1 MADLNITLEQ
11 FKTELSDIKSE
22 LKSLLK
28 LVRKMRTKQE
38 DPTGEKAKSRAA
50 NNGFN
55 RPIEVSEELKTFLN
69 LAEGEVVSRSEV
81 TRRINRYITENNL
94 KHPDN
99 GRVII
104 LDEKLQALLKPGD
117 GIQVTFLNVQKYI
130 SPHYTKS
137 VASEEPIAASKTIE
151 PVVPSTPKKAATTTG
166 VKRPAVKKA

>member
-1 MADLNITLEQ
+1 MADINITLEQ

-38 DPTGEKAKSRAA
+38 DPTGEKAKARAS

-55 RPIEVSEELKTFLN
+55 RPIEVSVELKTFLN

-81 TRRINRYITENNL
+81 TRRINKYITENNL

-104 LDEKLQALLKPGD
+104 LDDKLQALLKPTD
-117 GIQVTFLNVQKYI
+117 GTQVTFLNVQKYI
-130 SPHYTKS
+130 SPHYVK
-137 VASEEPIAASKTIE
+137 ASSTEEPVAETKTIE
-151 PVVPSTPKKAATTTG
+151 PVVPSTPKKAATATG
-166 VKRPAVKKA
+166 VKRPVVKKA

>member
-38 DPTGEKAKSRAA
+38 DPTGEKAKARAT

-81 TRRINRYITENNL
+81 TRRINKYITENNL

-137 VASEEPIAASKTIE
+137 VASEEPIVATKTIE
-151 PVVPSTPKKAATTTG
+151 PVPSTPKKAATATG

>member
-55 RPIEVSEELKTFLN
+55 RPIEVSEDLKTFLN

-81 TRRINRYITENNL
+81 TRRINKYITENNL

-130 SPHYTKS
+130 SPHYTK
-137 VASEEPIAASKTIE
+137 ASSTEEPIPATKTID
-151 PVVPSTPKKAATTTG
+151 PVPSTPKKAATATG

>member
-38 DPTGEKAKSRAA
+38 DPTGEKAKARAT

-130 SPHYTKS
+130 SPHYVKVVST
-137 VASEEPIAASKTIE
+137 EEPIAATKTIE

>member
-130 SPHYTKS
+130 SPHYIKAVST
-137 VASEEPIAASKTIE
+137 EEPAAVTKTVE
-151 PVVPSTPKKAATTTG
+151 PVIKKAT

>member
-1 MADLNITLEQ
+1 MADISTTLEQ

-38 DPTGEKAKSRAA
+38 DPTGEKAKARAS

-55 RPIEVSEELKTFLN
+55 RPIEVSGELKTFLN

-81 TRRINRYITENNL
+81 TRRINKYITENNL

-104 LDEKLQALLKPGD
+104 LDDKLQALLKPTD
-117 GIQVTFLNVQKYI
+117 GTQVTFLNVQKYI
-130 SPHYTKS
+130 SPHYVK
-137 VASEEPIAASKTIE
+137 ASSTEEPVAETKTIE
-151 PVVPSTPKKAATTTG
+151 PVVPSTPKKAATATG
-166 VKRPAVKKA
+166 VKRPVVKKA

>member
-81 TRRINRYITENNL
+81 TRRINKYITENNL

-104 LDEKLQALLKPGD
+104 LDDKLQSLLKPGE

-130 SPHYTKS
+130 SPHYVKVVSTEEPVAVTKS
-137 VASEEPIAASKTIE
+137 IE
-151 PVVPSTPKKAATTTG
+151 PVIVAKKITA

>member
-81 TRRINRYITENNL
+81 TRRINKYITENNL

-104 LDEKLQALLKPGD
+104 LDDKLQSLLKPGD

-130 SPHYTKS
+130 SPHYVKAVST
-137 VASEEPIAASKTIE
+137 EEPVSVTKTIE
-151 PVVPSTPKKAATTTG
+151 PVIVAKKITA

>member
-38 DPTGEKAKSRAA
+38 DPTGEKAKARAT

-130 SPHYTKS
+130 SPHYTK
-137 VASEEPIAASKTIE
+137 ASSTEEPIPATKTIE
-151 PVVPSTPKKAATTTG
+151 PVPSTPKKAATATG

>member
-1 MADLNITLEQ
+1 MADNNTVIL
-11 FKTELSDIKSE
+11 TELSEIRSE

-38 DPTGEKAKSRAA
+38 DPTGEKAKARAS

-55 RPIEVSEELKTFLN
+55 RPIEVSPELNTFLN

-81 TRRINRYITENNL
+81 TRRINKYITENNL

-117 GIQVTFLNVQKYI
+117 GVQVTFLNVQKYI
-130 SPHYTKS
+130 SPHYIKAVST
-137 VASEEPIAASKTIE
+137 EEPVTVNKTIE
-151 PVVPSTPKKAATTTG
+151 PVVKKPTT
-166 VKRPAVKKA
+166 VKRPTVKKA

>member
-1 MADLNITLEQ
+1 MADTVIL
-11 FKTELSDIKSE
+11 TELSEIRSE

-38 DPTGEKAKSRAA
+38 DPTGEKAKARAS

-55 RPIEVSEELKTFLN
+55 RPIEVTEELKTFLN
-69 LAEGEVVSRSEV
+69 LTEGEVVSRSEV

-104 LDEKLQALLKPGD
+104 LDDKLQSLLKPGD

-130 SPHYTKS
+130 SPHYVKTIIS
-137 VASEEPIAASKTIE
+137 EDPVASKVTDVQPIE
-151 PVVPSTPKKAATTTG
+151 QVKKTTTTA
-166 VKRPAVKKA
+166 VKRPTVKKA

>member
-1 MADLNITLEQ
+1 MADINITLEQ

-38 DPTGEKAKSRAA
+38 DPTGEKAKTRAA

-81 TRRINRYITENNL
+81 TRRINKYITENNL

-104 LDEKLQALLKPGD
+104 LDDKLQSLLKPGE

-130 SPHYTKS
+130 SPHYTKAAS
-137 VASEEPIAASKTIE
+137 VTTEEPVTKTIE
-151 PVVPSTPKKAATTTG
+151 PVIVAKKITA

>member
-1 MADLNITLEQ
+1 MADLNTTLEQ

-104 LDEKLQALLKPGD
+104 LDDKLKSLLKPGD

-130 SPHYTKS
+130 SPHYTKVS
-137 VASEEPIAASKTIE
+137 STEEPVAATKTID
-151 PVVPSTPKKAATTTG
+151 PVPSTPKKTATATG

>member
-81 TRRINRYITENNL
+81 TRRINKYITENNL

-104 LDEKLQALLKPGD
+104 LDDKLQSLLKPGD

-130 SPHYTKS
+130 SPHYVKAVSTEDLAAVTK
-137 VASEEPIAASKTIE
+137 VVE
-151 PVVPSTPKKAATTTG
+151 PVIVTKKITA

>member
-1 MADLNITLEQ
+1 MADINITLEQ

-38 DPTGEKAKSRAA
+38 DPTGEKAKARAT

-69 LAEGEVVSRSEV
+69 LVEGEVVSRSEV
-81 TRRINRYITENNL
+81 TRRINKYITENNL

-104 LDEKLQALLKPGD
+104 LDDKLQSLLKPGD

-130 SPHYTKS
+130 SPHYVKAVST
-137 VASEEPIAASKTIE
+137 EEPVATIKTIE
-151 PVVPSTPKKAATTTG
+151 PVIVAKKITA

>member
-38 DPTGEKAKSRAA
+38 DPTGEKAKARAT

-130 SPHYTKS
+130 SPHYTK
-137 VASEEPIAASKTIE
+137 ASSTEEPITASKTIE
-151 PVVPSTPKKAATTTG
+151 PVVPSTPKKAATATG

>member
-1 MADLNITLEQ
+1 MADINITLDQ

-38 DPTGEKAKSRAA
+38 DPTGEKAKARAT

-69 LAEGEVVSRSEV
+69 LTEGEVVSRSEV
-81 TRRINRYITENNL
+81 TRRINKYITENNL

-104 LDEKLQALLKPGD
+104 LDDKLQSLLKPGD
-117 GIQVTFLNVQKYI
+117 GVQVTFLNVQKYI
-130 SPHYTKS
+130 SPHYVKAVS
-137 VASEEPIAASKTIE
+137 VTSEEPVSATKTIE
-151 PVVPSTPKKAATTTG
+151 PVIVAKKITA

>member
-38 DPTGEKAKSRAA
+38 DPTGEKAKARAT

-130 SPHYTKS
+130 SPHYVKVVST
-137 VASEEPIAASKTIE
+137 EEPIPSTKTIE
-151 PVVPSTPKKAATTTG
+151 PVPSTPKKAATATG

>member
-55 RPIEVSEELKTFLN
+55 RPIEVSEDLKTFLN

-81 TRRINRYITENNL
+81 TRRINKYITENNL

-130 SPHYTKS
+130 SPHYTK
-137 VASEEPIAASKTIE
+137 ASSTEEPIAATKTIE
-151 PVVPSTPKKAATTTG
+151 PVVPSTPKKAATATG

>member
-1 MADLNITLEQ
+1 MADNLEQ
-11 FKTELSDIKSE
+11 IKTELSEIKSE

-81 TRRINRYITENNL
+81 TRRINKYITENNL

-104 LDEKLQALLKPGD
+104 LDDKLQSLLKPGD

-130 SPHYTKS
+130 SPHYVKAVSTTTEEAVTKT
-137 VASEEPIAASKTIE
+137 VE
-151 PVVPSTPKKAATTTG
+151 PVIKKAT
-166 VKRPAVKKA
+166 VKLPAVKKA

>member
-1 MADLNITLEQ
+1 MADINITLEQ

-38 DPTGEKAKSRAA
+38 DPTGEKAKARAT

-81 TRRINRYITENNL
+81 TRRINKYITENNL

-104 LDEKLQALLKPGD
+104 LDDKLQSLLKPGD
-117 GIQVTFLNVQKYI
+117 GVQVTFLNVQKYI
-130 SPHYTKS
+130 SPHYVKAAVT
-137 VASEEPIAASKTIE
+137 EEPVTKTIE
-151 PVVPSTPKKAATTTG
+151 PVIVAKKITA

>member
-38 DPTGEKAKSRAA
+38 DPTGEKAKTRAA

-81 TRRINRYITENNL
+81 TRRINKYITDNNL

-104 LDEKLQALLKPGD
+104 LDDKLQSLLKPGD

-130 SPHYTKS
+130 SPHYVKAVSTEDPTAVTK
-137 VASEEPIAASKTIE
+137 VVE
-151 PVVPSTPKKAATTTG
+151 PVIVAKKITAL
-166 VKRPAVKKA
+166 KRPVVKKA

>member
-81 TRRINRYITENNL
+81 TRRINKYITENNL

-104 LDEKLQALLKPGD
+104 LDDKLQSLLKPGE

-130 SPHYTKS
+130 SPHYVKAVST
-137 VASEEPIAASKTIE
+137 EEPVSATKTIE
-151 PVVPSTPKKAATTTG
+151 PVIVAKKITA

>member
-1 MADLNITLEQ
+1 MADNNTVIL
-11 FKTELSDIKSE
+11 TELSEIRSE

-38 DPTGEKAKSRAA
+38 DPTGEKAKARAS

-55 RPIEVSEELKTFLN
+55 RPIEVSPDLKTFLN

-81 TRRINRYITENNL
+81 TRRINKYITENNL

-104 LDEKLQALLKPGD
+104 LDDKLQALLRPAEGT
-117 GIQVTFLNVQKYI
+117 QVTFLNVQKYI
-130 SPHYTKS
+130 SPHYIKTITTEDP
-137 VASEEPIAASKTIE
+137 AIASKVSEVPPIE
-151 PVVPSTPKKAATTTG
+151 PVKKTTTAA
-166 VKRPAVKKA
+166 VKRPTVKKA

>member
-1 MADLNITLEQ
+1 MADINITLEQ

-69 LAEGEVVSRSEV
+69 LAEGDVVSRSEV
-81 TRRINRYITENNL
+81 TRRINKYITENNL

-104 LDEKLQALLKPGD
+104 LDDKLQSLLKPGD

-130 SPHYTKS
+130 SPHYVKAIST
-137 VASEEPIAASKTIE
+137 EEPVSVTKTIE
-151 PVVPSTPKKAATTTG
+151 PVIVAKKTTV